1 MDTIFKWI
9 PFLSWFTCSC
19 SNETDEDSIILDE
32 TRPQEYDIE
41 MGLNTPYYQ
50 LKNE

>member
-1 MDTIFKWI
+1 MDMIFTWI

-19 SNETDEDSIILDE
+19 SSEKEYSIILDE

-50 LKNE
+50 LKDE